1 MEAQHLGFLKISTLG
16 TGELTQ
22 QVGAF
27 IALGENLGS
36 VPSTHMMAHNQ
47 NWVLIGWIFEREG
60 FPGLFA

>member
-1 MEAQHLGFLKISTLG
+1 MGFLKISTLG

-27 IALGENLGS
+27 IALAENLGS
-36 VPSTHMMAHNQ
+36 VPSTHMMAHYQ
-47 NWVLIGWIFEREG
+47 NWVLIGQILGREV